1 MTMLKMKSIRELNE
15 KDLVDRVEQMKTELS
30 KLQTENAKGTLRKE
44 TGKIRKVQKRNCKI
58 IDKIER
64 GKEKMNL
71 NIQSEFDLIGQEI
84 TISDSKNS
92 EIVGINGKIIMETKN
107 MFVINTKSGKKNIPK
122 NICQLSNDK
131 GIIKTNSTK
140 LSKRPHERLEMLA

>member
-1 MTMLKMKSIRELNE
+1 
-15 KDLVDRVEQMKTELS
+15 
-30 KLQTENAKGTLRKE
+30 
-44 TGKIRKVQKRNCKI
+44 
-58 IDKIER
+58 
-64 GKEKMNL
+64 MNL

-107 MFVINTKSGKKNIPK
+107 MFIINTKSGKKNIPK
-122 NICQLSNDK
+122 NICQLSNGK

-140 LSKRPHERLEMLA
+140 LSKRPHERLEMLAWPEILELK